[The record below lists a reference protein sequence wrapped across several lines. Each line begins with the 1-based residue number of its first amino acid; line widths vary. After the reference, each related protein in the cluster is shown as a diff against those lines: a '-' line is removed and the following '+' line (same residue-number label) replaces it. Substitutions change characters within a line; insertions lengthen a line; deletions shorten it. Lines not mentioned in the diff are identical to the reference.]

1 MLFYIIHIFK
11 LDLAYSM
18 NIRIKINLFYSILAH
33 LEQEFLI
40 ELIDICYLIPHN
52 YYATRD
58 GHILFGTNEKLE
70 SKQNFCE

>member
-1 MLFYIIHIFK
+1 MLLYIIHIIK
-11 LDLAYSM
+11 LDLSCSM
-18 NIRIKINLFYSILAH
+18 NIRLKINLFYNILTH

-52 YYATRD
+52 NYATRD
-58 GHILFGTNEKLE
+58 GNIFFGTNEKLE